1 MKPHDFPQEFA
12 TEAAK
17 GLPPVAVAAASVT
30 GTIDWQTW
38 VYILTAFYL
47 VLQILWLAWKAAD
60 KFMGK
65 DSEED

>member
-1 MKPHDFPQEFA
+1 MKAHDFQQEFA

-17 GLPPVAVAAASVT
+17 GLPPVAVTTASVT
-30 GTIDWQTW
+30 GAIDWQTW

-47 VLQILWLAWKAAD
+47 VLQILWLAWKAVD

>member
-12 TEAAK
+12 NEAAK

-30 GTIDWQTW
+30 GAVDWQTW

-47 VLQILWLAWKAAD
+47 VLQILWLAWKAID
-60 KFMGK
+60 KINGK
-65 DSEED
+65 TTED